1 MITVAR
7 NQMLDEACPLGITKG
22 CKVGLADL
30 FKEAAACLAA
40 FDHCGLFIA
49 AGVDH
54 ALPPVTEFL
63 ADTAAKIFPAFVP
76 AGIGNPVVR
85 DEPAETTGF
94 AVADGAEPWVGVWH
108 VSNLALVISV

>member
-40 FDHCGLFIA
+40 FDHCG
-49 AGVDH
+49 
-54 ALPPVTEFL
+54 
-63 ADTAAKIFPAFVP
+63 
-76 AGIGNPVVR
+76 
-85 DEPAETTGF
+85 
-94 AVADGAEPWVGVWH
+94 
-108 VSNLALVISV
+108 

>member
-7 NQMLDEACPLGITKG
+7 DQMLDEACPLGIG
-22 CKVGLADL
+22 QRHKVGLADL
-30 FKEAAACLAA
+30 FEIAPAGLPAA
-40 FDHCGLFIA
+40 HHGGLLIA

-63 ADTAAKIFPAFVP
+63 ADAAAKIFPAFVP

-85 DEPAETTGF
+85 DEPAETAGF
-94 AVADGAEPWVGVWH
+94 AVAD
-108 VSNLALVISV
+108 